1 MGNDDVSSIQQ
12 PLAASFSLEAMHMH
26 LQSGWHI
33 SLAQHCTWVCMQC
46 RYVCTHA
53 WCSMTLLC
61 CILQT
66 CNQRFSRCS
75 YKLQSLTS
83 LISTCMA
90 GCAGL
95 RSARHSYLF
104 HTDHL
109 DSGIHIK
116 HSQYRQ

>member
-61 CILQT
+61 CRPAI
-66 CNQRFSRCS
+66 SAS
-75 YKLQSLTS
+75 ADA
-83 LISTCMA
+83 LISC
-90 GCAGL
+90 
-95 RSARHSYLF
+95 
-104 HTDHL
+104 
-109 DSGIHIK
+109 K
-116 HSQYRQ
+116 V